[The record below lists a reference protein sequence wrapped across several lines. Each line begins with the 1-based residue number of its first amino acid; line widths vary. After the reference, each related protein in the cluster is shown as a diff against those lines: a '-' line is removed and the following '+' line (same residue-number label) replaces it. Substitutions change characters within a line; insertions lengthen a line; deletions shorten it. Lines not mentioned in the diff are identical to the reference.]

1 MYRFICLL
9 LTLGGWVFLYWQIPN
24 MSAWWM
30 WILTIVAFISY
41 LYGWVM
47 EYRNKLLSFFNLTLW
62 AGSGLVLRLQAYIL
76 SQPKFPFPMTGTVH
90 FAYCFA
96 LFIACFLT
104 FANVRVEHNLKNRR
118 GNVSK
123 QQLVQ
128 VQPTARERWQKFKR
142 LFVKDSEEKI
152 ILNLG
157 EEIPIK
163 D

>member
-1 MYRFICLL
+1 
-9 LTLGGWVFLYWQIPN
+9 

-30 WILTIVAFISY
+30 WLLVIGCFINY
-41 LYGWVM
+41 LYGWAM
-47 EYRNKLLSFFNLTLW
+47 EYRNKLLSFFNLILW
-62 AGSGLVLRLQAYIL
+62 TGSGFVLKLQDYIQT
-76 SQPKFPFPMTGTVH
+76 QPKFPFSMLGTIR
-90 FAYCFA
+90 FTYCFA

-104 FANVRVEHNLKNRR
+104 FANVRVENNLKNRR

-142 LFVKDSEEKI
+142 LFVKGSEEKI

-157 EEIPIK
+157 EEIPMK